1 MRKLRNILPQSKLCN
16 VYHAVV
22 ESHLRY
28 ADVIWGSLPETKLMT
43 LQRLQNRAKMI
54 IKNAKHKDE
63 WSDSWLS
70 VENLFRFDRSVM
82 TYKILNKISP
92 NSLWEKF
99 YLRSAHSTY
108 ETRSC
113 KNLQIPKLKTELMRK
128 SFQYSA
134 VKDWNNIPVDISKN
148 SSLNN
153 FKKQLKA
160 HLKS

>member
-1 MRKLRNILPQSKLCN
+1 MKFF
-16 VYHAVV
+16 
-22 ESHLRY
+22 
-28 ADVIWGSLPETKLMT
+28 VIYFYDKE
-43 LQRLQNRAKMI
+43 
-54 IKNAKHKDE
+54 E

-70 VENLFRFDRSVM
+70 VENLFPFDRSVM

-99 YLRSAHSTY
+99 YLRSAYSTY

-134 VKDWNNIPVDISKN
+134 VKDNIPVDIRKT

-153 FKKQLKA
+153 FKKTI
-160 HLKS
+160 KSAFEKLINIA

>member
-1 MRKLRNILPQSKLCN
+1 
-16 VYHAVV
+16 
-22 ESHLRY
+22 
-28 ADVIWGSLPETKLMT
+28 MT
-43 LQRLQNRAKMI
+43 LQRLQNKAKMTK
-54 IKNAKHKDE
+54 KNAKHKDE

-99 YLRSAHSTY
+99 YLRSAYLTY

-113 KNLQIPKLKTELMRK
+113 KNLQIPKIKTELMRK
-128 SFQYSA
+128 IFQYSA
-134 VKDWNNIPVDISKN
+134 VKDWNNIPVDIRKTSC
-148 SSLNN
+148 LNN

>member
-28 ADVIWGSLPETKLMT
+28 AGVIWGSLPETKLMT

-54 IKNAKHKDE
+54 IKYAKHKDE

-92 NSLWEKF
+92 YSLWEKF